1 MLSQTQTL
9 SEWAWLFIGDT
20 FDDLPYLYD
29 MESAEYS
36 PTAYPIQFDL
46 FDEDDV
52 PF

>member
-20 FDDLPYLYD
+20 FDDYYLYD
-29 MESAEYS
+29 NDSINEYS